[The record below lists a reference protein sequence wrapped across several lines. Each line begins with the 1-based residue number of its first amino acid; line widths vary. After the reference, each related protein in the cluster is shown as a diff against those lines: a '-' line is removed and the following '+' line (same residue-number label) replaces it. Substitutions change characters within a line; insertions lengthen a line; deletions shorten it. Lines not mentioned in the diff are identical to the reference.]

1 MAKYTSERDEQ
12 KTKKCTSNC
21 LQVSYRIAFLNIFE
35 NSQKKHMVENVLS
48 KVAKKAYSKSTQR
61 CSPGKFAEIQSP
73 ILRTPAGVKQ
83 KLVTELK
90 VTVLPTYRT

>member
-1 MAKYTSERDEQ
+1 
-12 KTKKCTSNC
+12 
-21 LQVSYRIAFLNIFE
+21 
-35 NSQKKHMVENVLS
+35 MVESVLY
-48 KVAKKAYSKSTQR
+48 KVAKKVYSKSTQR
-61 CSPGKFAEIQSP
+61 CSPGKFAEIQSH

>member
-1 MAKYTSERDEQ
+1 
-12 KTKKCTSNC
+12 
-21 LQVSYRIAFLNIFE
+21 
-35 NSQKKHMVENVLS
+35 MVESVLY
-48 KVAKKAYSKSTQR
+48 KVAKKVYSKSTQR
-61 CSPGKFAEIQSP
+61 CSPGKFAGIQSP